1 MNKKQVLWMVGTLG
15 LVAAAAPV
23 RADVTATSSVA
34 QSERFLEWSESYER
48 ENGDRNVQVHLDA
61 PRGFVTERTGM
72 KGVARLDLVSGKVA
86 IELEQMPFAV
96 EVYFLDNR
104 PGEGKSVLPEQGDR
118 LIQLARIEPDAQQR
132 GHAVRDLGPAAFRGL
147 ELDWVLVARA
157 GQDPAASRVIVG
169 TRHYFERLYT
179 RQRLERE
186 GFQVSENSRSAAAGA
201 SPASDPL
208 PSQHLVNRGLVSQAV
223 LDGGF
228 VFFRETFEGNGR
240 SCGTCHP
247 AQNNQ
252 TIDQAFMATL
262 PASDPLFVAEQ
273 RPASDPISQLE
284 RPALM
289 RAFGLILENVDGL
302 ESPNE
307 KFVMRSVPHS
317 LSLATSIRAPFGQDT
332 PFQDRTGWSGDGAPS
347 PGRLREF
354 LLGAVIQHY
363 PKNSLE
369 RVARQ
374 DAAPG
379 QPFDFRLPTDEE
391 LDLAAEFSLN
401 AGRTNNITLEG
412 VSFANPSAQNGMT
425 LFQVG
430 GCNLCHDNGNAN
442 IFNGENF
449 SFDTGVELVPN
460 PAQGFLGITFPL
472 DGGFLGQNE
481 SSPDFDCDRDGA
493 LDCFGN
499 GEFNTPP
506 LVEAA
511 DTAPFFHN
519 NVAQTVEDAVR
530 FYTAAPF
537 PFPIPF
543 DEAQVTDVAAFLR
556 VLNASFNFA
565 IAIQRNQAAL
575 TLATSRHGSDPVPGE
590 ATPTIDKLL
599 DLSNAEIDDAIE
611 VLVTGPLG
619 DLHPNATYLAR
630 QAALT
635 NVLARIVP
643 SQTVRRRLI
652 QDAVTLLERAS
663 ADLGTTPTYVLGEGN
678 RVF

>member
-1 MNKKQVLWMVGTLG
+1 MNKKQVFWMVGTLG
-15 LVAAAAPV
+15 LVAAATPA

-34 QSERFLEWSESYER
+34 QSESFLEWSEAYER
-48 ENGDRNVQVHLDA
+48 DNGDRNVEVHLDA
-61 PRGFVTERTGM
+61 PRGFVTERTSM

-96 EVYFLDNR
+96 DVYFLDNR

-118 LIQLARIEPDAQQR
+118 LIQLARVEPDDQQR
-132 GHAVRDLGPAAFRGL
+132 GHAARDLGAAAFRGL

-157 GQDPAASRVIVG
+157 GQDPAASRVIMG

-186 GFQVSENSRSAAAGA
+186 GFEVSENSRSAAAGA
-201 SPASDPL
+201 SSTSNPL
-208 PSQHLVNRGLVSQAV
+208 PSQHLVDRGLVSQGV

-228 VFFRETFEGNGR
+228 IFFRETFEGNGR

-247 AQNNQ
+247 PQNNQ

-262 PASDPLFVAEQ
+262 PPSDPLFVAEQ
-273 RPASDPISQLE
+273 RSSSDPISQLE

-302 ESPNE
+302 ENPNE

-317 LSLATSIRAPFGQDT
+317 LSMATSIRAREGEIS
-332 PFQDRTGWSGDGAPS
+332 PFQDRTGWSGDGAPA

-363 PKNSLE
+363 PKHSLA
-369 RVARQ
+369 RVAKQ

-401 AGRTNNITLEG
+401 AGRTNNITLDG
-412 VSFANPSAQNGMT
+412 VSFTNPNVQNGLT
-425 LFQVG
+425 LFQG
-430 GCNLCHDNGNAN
+430 SACNGCHNNAN
-442 IFNGENF
+442 ANEPTGENF
-449 SFDTGVELVPN
+449 SFNTNVERLPN

-472 DGGFLGQNE
+472 DGGFLGQGQDTPNR
-481 SSPDFDCDRDGA
+481 DCDRDGT

-499 GEFNTPP
+499 GQFNTPP

-519 NVAQTVEDAVR
+519 NTAETIEDAVR
-530 FYTAAPF
+530 FYTTPLFRVANF
-537 PFPIPF
+537 N
-543 DEAQVTDVAAFLR
+543 EAEVNDVAAFLR

-565 IAIQRNQAAL
+565 IAIQRNRAAL
-575 TLATSRHGSDPVPGE
+575 VLATSRHGNDPVPVE

-619 DLHPNATYLAR
+619 DLHPEATYLAR

-635 NVLARIVP
+635 NVVARVIP
-643 SQTVRRRLI
+643 SRALRLRLI
-652 QDAVTLLERAS
+652 EDAVTLLERAN

-678 RVF
+678 LVF